1 MFLPISQNFSCKVS
15 DFYNHPLSIK
25 LVSILLRETFLP
37 FSSLYRE
44 VFWNSK
50 KWEDLSSLYCARSK
64 GRRNLG
70 EGLESAG
77 IWVKQRK
84 LLCYRFAVFTLFFTF
99 TCVESWALVV
109 IIKSSRN
116 NSTDSYEKLGL
127 LQSTSTCSF
136 HLVQFVKCW
145 QFFSGVEFQKT
156 VSKFKKRKRKSCL
169 VFMSSTKCEIR
180 NFCVVVLQ
188 WRQRNNKKVDARPIL
203 LFCQS
208 IVPIAF
214 LPFLLTSP

>member
-1 MFLPISQNFSCKVS
+1 MFLPILQNFSCKVS
-15 DFYNHPLSIK
+15 DFYKHPLSIK

-84 LLCYRFAVFTLFFTF
+84 LLCYRFTVFTLFFTF
-99 TCVESWALVV
+99 TCVESGALVV
-109 IIKSSRN
+109 ILKSLRN
-116 NSTDSYEKLGL
+116 NNADSYENVTEKFGA
-127 LQSTSTCSF
+127 TSINFNVLIPSCSICQMLTIF
-136 HLVQFVKCW
+136 FWSWIPKDCVKVQ
-145 QFFSGVEFQKT
+145 E
-156 VSKFKKRKRKSCL
+156 KK
-169 VFMSSTKCEIR
+169 
-180 NFCVVVLQ
+180 
-188 WRQRNNKKVDARPIL
+188 KKVL
-203 LFCQS
+203 SCVHVLHKMWNKE
-208 IVPIAF
+208 F
-214 LPFLLTSP
+214 LCGSSAMTAKK

>member
-37 FSSLYRE
+37 SSSLHCE

-84 LLCYRFAVFTLFFTF
+84 LLCYRFTVFTLFFTF
-99 TCVESWALVV
+99 TCVESWALVK
-109 IIKSSRN
+109 ILKSLRN
-116 NSTDSYEKLGL
+116 NNSDSYGNVTEKFGL

-145 QFFSGVEFQKT
+145 QFFSGDEFQKT
-156 VSKFKKRKRKSCL
+156 VSKVKKRKRKSCL

-188 WRQRNNKKVDARPIL
+188 WRQRNNKKGDARPIL
-203 LFCQS
+203 LF
-208 IVPIAF
+208 F
-214 LPFLLTSP
+214 

>member
-1 MFLPISQNFSCKVS
+1 MNGYLWNCKLILNWRIIPCVSSHLISQNFSCKVS

-44 VFWNSK
+44 VFWNPK

-84 LLCYRFAVFTLFFTF
+84 LLCYRFTVFTVFFTF
-99 TCVESWALVV
+99 TCIESWALVV
-109 IIKSSRN
+109 ILKSLRN
-116 NSTDSYEKLGL
+116 NNADSYENVTEKFSQ
-127 LQSTSTCSF
+127 LQSTSINFNVLIPSCSIF
-136 HLVQFVKCW
+136 
-145 QFFSGVEFQKT
+145 
-156 VSKFKKRKRKSCL
+156 
-169 VFMSSTKCEIR
+169 
-180 NFCVVVLQ
+180 
-188 WRQRNNKKVDARPIL
+188 
-203 LFCQS
+203 
-208 IVPIAF
+208 
-214 LPFLLTSP
+214 

>member
-1 MFLPISQNFSCKVS
+1 MFLPISQNFSCLKVS

-25 LVSILLRETFLP
+25 LVSILFRETFLP

-84 LLCYRFAVFTLFFTF
+84 LLCYRFTVFTLFFTF
-99 TCVESWALVV
+99 NCVESFGFEPVTSRLPVRCSPL
-109 IIKSSRN
+109 KSWILFR
-116 NSTDSYEKLGL
+116 L
-127 LQSTSTCSF
+127 LY
-136 HLVQFVKCW
+136 
-145 QFFSGVEFQKT
+145 
-156 VSKFKKRKRKSCL
+156 
-169 VFMSSTKCEIR
+169 
-180 NFCVVVLQ
+180 
-188 WRQRNNKKVDARPIL
+188 A
-203 LFCQS
+203 
-208 IVPIAF
+208 IA
-214 LPFLLTSP
+214 

>member
-1 MFLPISQNFSCKVS
+1 MFLPILQNFSCKVS
-15 DFYNHPLSIK
+15 DFYKHPLSIK

-99 TCVESWALVV
+99 TCVERWALVV
-109 IIKSSRN
+109 IIKSLRN

-136 HLVQFVKCW
+136 HLVQFVKINVDN
-145 QFFSGVEFQKT
+145 FFLELN
-156 VSKFKKRKRKSCL
+156 SKRL
-169 VFMSSTKCEIR
+169 
-180 NFCVVVLQ
+180 
-188 WRQRNNKKVDARPIL
+188 
-203 LFCQS
+203 CQS
-208 IVPIAF
+208 SRKEKESLVLCSCP
-214 LPFLLTSP
+214 PQNVK

>member
-1 MFLPISQNFSCKVS
+1 MFLPILQNFSCKVS

-64 GRRNLG
+64 GRRNPG

-84 LLCYRFAVFTLFFTF
+84 LLCYRFTVFTLFYLYLHWKRGFG
-99 TCVESWALVV
+99 SD
-109 IIKSSRN
+109 IK
-116 NSTDSYEKLGL
+116 KLKEQQRWQL
-127 LQSTSTCSF
+127 RKRHWKIQSTSINFNQLQRAHSILF
-136 HLVQFVKCW
+136 NFLNVDN
-145 QFFSGVEFQKT
+145 FFLELN
-156 VSKFKKRKRKSCL
+156 SKRL
-169 VFMSSTKCEIR
+169 
-180 NFCVVVLQ
+180 
-188 WRQRNNKKVDARPIL
+188 
-203 LFCQS
+203 CQS
-208 IVPIAF
+208 SRKEKESLVLCSCP
-214 LPFLLTSP
+214 PQNVK